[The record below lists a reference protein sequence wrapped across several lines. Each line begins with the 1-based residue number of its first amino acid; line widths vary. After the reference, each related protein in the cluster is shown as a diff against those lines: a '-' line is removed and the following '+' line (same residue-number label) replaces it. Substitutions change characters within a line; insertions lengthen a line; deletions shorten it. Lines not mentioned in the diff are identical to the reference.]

1 MDSVDGA
8 KGDQVSSDGSFAI
21 DCDPCDYNQIS
32 KKAAAYCQEC
42 EEYLCEPCKTA
53 HEKLKLTRSHKLL
66 SGELMPPKRSAG
78 KRAVLDT
85 VLCSCVKN
93 EVAIYCKEHDSL
105 VCVNCGSLHHRR
117 CQTSDIGDIS
127 KDFDV
132 DSTEET
138 IDNWNELNEKI
149 TSLHER
155 RETDLSNLSLEA
167 KDCRDRAKQFREELS
182 IKLES
187 MEAKTLS
194 EIDTLETQET
204 KTITQQL
211 DTCKAARNS
220 LDTDRRNLI
229 LAKERNDRQ
238 SIFVYNI
245 QLSQSVKSLTTI
257 TDEITKEVYQPH
269 ISFECNPAITFT
281 GDQDLGTVKCHTTR
295 IPQQKGFDVITGD
308 QDLGAV
314 KCHTTRTP
322 QQKGFD
328 VITGDQDLGAVKCHT
343 TRIPQ
348 QKGFDVITGDQDL
361 GAVKCHT
368 TRIPQQKGFDVITG
382 DQDLGTVKCHTTR
395 IPQQKGFDEMSVTA
409 RNQVNVKVQSD
420 TYDAGITGSAF
431 LPSGQLI
438 LCDCDN
444 KKLKLLNEN
453 LQMKESIDVPGHL
466 WDIAVVNQHQVIV
479 TFPWQ
484 HYLRFIQVT
493 PSLALG
499 HTVDL
504 GMQCRG
510 VTVSRENIY
519 ISFSE
524 SGGGKIGIYD
534 LTGKKK
540 RIIDQYNGK
549 DGKVLIEYPWYIAVS
564 NDEKIFVSGES
575 PTPTVYCLESS
586 GNVLYT
592 VSNPSFTD
600 CRGISVD
607 ENENMLVCDRSSHKV
622 FLITKDGKEVREFL
636 TEKDGLSWPRT
647 VSFRRSDGTLVV
659 GGYQNI
665 LVFTL
670 K

>member
-8 KGDQVSSDGSFAI
+8 KGDQVSSDESFAI

-85 VLCSCVKN
+85 VLCSCMKN
-93 EVAIYCKEHDSL
+93 EVAIYCKEHCSL
-105 VCVNCGSLHHRR
+105 VCVNCGALHHRR
-117 CQTSDIGDIS
+117 CHTSNIGDIS

-138 IDNWNELNEKI
+138 IDNWNKLNETI
-149 TSLHER
+149 ASLADS
-155 RETDLSNLSLEA
+155 REKDLSNLTLEA
-167 KDCRDRAKQFREELS
+167 KDCRDRAKQFREEIS
-182 IKLES
+182 IQLES

-194 EIDTLETQET
+194 DINILETQET
-204 KTITQQL
+204 KTITKQL
-211 DTCKAARNS
+211 DTCKAAQNS

-229 LAKERNDRQ
+229 LAKERNDKQ

-257 TDEITKEVYQPH
+257 TEEITKEVYQPH
-269 ISFECNPAITFT
+269 ISFECNPAITIA

-295 IPQQKGFDVITGD
+295 
-308 QDLGAV
+308 
-314 KCHTTRTP
+314 TP
-322 QQKGFD
+322 QH
-328 VITGDQDLGAVKCHT
+328 KC
-343 TRIPQ
+343 
-348 QKGFDVITGDQDL
+348 
-361 GAVKCHT
+361 
-368 TRIPQQKGFDVITG
+368 
-382 DQDLGTVKCHTTR
+382 
-395 IPQQKGFDEMSVTA
+395 FDEMSVTA
-409 RNQVNVKVQSD
+409 RNPFNVKVQSD
-420 TYDAGITGSAF
+420 AKYACITGSAY
-431 LPSGQLI
+431 LPSGELI
-438 LCDCDN
+438 LCDWN
-444 KKLKLLNEN
+444 NNKLKLLDEN
-453 LQMKESIDVPGHL
+453 LQMKESIDVPEQP
-466 WDIAVVNQHQVIV
+466 WDVAPVNQHQVIV
-479 TFPWQ
+479 TFPYQ
-484 HYLRFIQVT
+484 RYLQFIQVT

-504 GMQCRG
+504 GMECRG
-510 VTVSRENIY
+510 VTVSRESIY

-540 RIIDQYNGK
+540 RIFGPYNGK
-549 DGKVLIEYPWYIAVS
+549 EGKVLIKWPYYIAVS
-564 NDEKIFVSGES
+564 NDEKIFVPGRDVQSS
-575 PTPTVYCLESS
+575 TTTVFCLESS

-592 VSNPSFTD
+592 VSNPLFND

-607 ENENMLVCDRSSHKV
+607 ENENLLVCDADSHKL
-622 FLITKDGKEVREFL
+622 FLMTKDGKEVREFL
-636 TEKDGLSWPRT
+636 TGKDGISYPYT

-659 GGYQNI
+659 GCGHNNI
-665 LVFTL
+665 QVFTL